1 MWRPPRGIVGVCAAS
16 WREPQPQVCRLVYHS
31 RSAAFLPGPLLRNF
45 PFAPSFVPPSFPRSD
60 EIFLPP
66 SVCFV
71 SPKSQR
77 DSRWGV
83 VGYDL
88 RAGCD
93 VRRGSQRCVGRG
105 ARGAVPG
112 MDWAW
117 SWACRTSTG
126 EWMRMGSARRAD
138 RRTGGRARGRA
149 DRSLGCSRGR
159 KERYS
164 CCGWEGRVV
173 ADSTSSVWE
182 QWRRRRRQ
190 RRSRKQATE
199 VDGGED

>member
-1 MWRPPRGIVGVCAAS
+1 MDPIDRRQSAVLSCSWAVRPPDWPCGGLPAGLLGCAQRAGG
-16 WREPQPQVCRLVYHS
+16 S
-31 RSAAFLPGPLLRNF
+31 RSLRCAVWCITLVPLPFYPACCFGISL
-45 PFAPSFVPPSFPRSD
+45 FAPSFVSPSFPRSY

-117 SWACRTSTG
+117 SWACRASTG

-138 RRTGGRARGRA
+138 ARTGGQRRGRA
-149 DRSLGCSRGR
+149 DRSLGCSGGR
-159 KERYS
+159 K
-164 CCGWEGRVV
+164 V
-173 ADSTSSVWE
+173 
-182 QWRRRRRQ
+182 
-190 RRSRKQATE
+190 
-199 VDGGED
+199 

>member
-1 MWRPPRGIVGVCAAS
+1 MIDGSDQWIRSIVASPLFFPARGQSDLRTGRVAAS
-16 WREPQPQVCRLVYHS
+16 PRDCWGV
-31 RSAAFLPGPLLRNF
+31 RSELAGAAASDVLFGVSLSFRCLFTRPVASEF
-45 PFAPSFVPPSFPRSD
+45 PFCSFFCSPPSFPRFY

-77 DSRWGV
+77 DSQWGV

-138 RRTGGRARGRA
+138 GRTEGRAGGRA
-149 DRSLGCSRGR
+149 DRSLGSSRGR
-159 KERYS
+159 K
-164 CCGWEGRVV
+164 
-173 ADSTSSVWE
+173 A
-182 QWRRRRRQ
+182 
-190 RRSRKQATE
+190 
-199 VDGGED
+199 